1 MNHLTPSSF
10 PWGVAQFSLTDNKM
24 LSCNECFQRYYM
36 RGDACGGQID
46 EYFILS
52 KGLKFVKLDL
62 AQSGSWHGR
71 AVPINN
77 KHGISSVEILL
88 QCDPQHPK
96 QIWIYTLE
104 HPVVAGELRFSSRS
118 EIKILQTLLD
128 NTLEYLFLRDTNGRF
143 ILVNKAFRDAVK
155 VATSKAIIGKKI
167 DTFIAKKSAEWMAE
181 IDQHVFGAQ
190 LPSIN
195 QVTEFEFQHGH
206 KLWLQVTTVP
216 VLGSSGQIVGSLSVA
231 RDISDLKR
239 TEGELINA
247 LHDANA
253 ASRAKGEFLAA
264 MSHEIRTPI
273 NGIIGASELCLDTDL
288 DHEQSDY
295 LHTVT
300 QCSDTLL
307 GLVND
312 VLDFS
317 KIEAGQLNLEKLSV
331 SLMRMI
337 EEVAEEFAHAAR
349 AKGIELIVDYSH
361 SLPIAVLGDPVR
373 LKQIIYNLVSNAIKF
388 TEEGSVLIAARVVAR
403 RDRTVQVHFSVKDS
417 GIGIPAQRCESIF
430 KSFTQ
435 ADMSTTRKYGGTGL
449 GLSISKE
456 LVELMGGTIQI
467 ESEVNQGSTF
477 SFELPFELVEE
488 PESIV
493 AGLDG
498 FLAGLK
504 VLIVDDNEA
513 NRDIY
518 QQCCT
523 RWGFNSIACASAFE
537 GLKLIE
543 QSLQECEPIQL
554 ILLDQQMPYVNGL
567 EFAQLMAN
575 RTEMKAIPV
584 ILLSSS
590 LNRDEVLEAERLGL
604 ARALSKPVKRS
615 TLLSVIQEVM
625 SPRKQVVDSSLVS
638 EARLPVE
645 SKNTPLSILLAED
658 NLVNQKIAV
667 RRLERMGHQVA
678 VASNGLEALTLYK
691 KSHFDCILM
700 DVQMPEMDGYE
711 ATAAIRSIEQAEAKA
726 PIFIIAMTAHAMKGD
741 REQCLAAGM
750 DSYISKPFR
759 ADALNEILNAEVI
772 QKESVQVSGA
782 AEEPSMSAI
791 GESEACSVEFV
802 QEIMHLNAE
811 DQEDLYQ
818 VWLIFLETYASDA
831 QRLQQALDSRDFEQV
846 ALSAHAMKG
855 VLGVFFASDC
865 VATLNAMEQAAHQQE
880 LEKVAQS
887 HADFLPQLQAVVQG
901 LTHWSAQFELS

>member
-10 PWGVAQFSLTDNKM
+10 PWGVAQFSLKDNKM

-46 EYFILS
+46 EYFILA

-62 AQSGSWHGR
+62 AQSGTWHGR

-77 KHGISSVEILL
+77 KQGISSVEILL
-88 QCDPQHPK
+88 QCDPQHSERV
-96 QIWIYTLE
+96 WIYTLE

-206 KLWLQVTTVP
+206 KLWVQVTTVP

-247 LHDANA
+247 LQDANA

-295 LHTVT
+295 LRTVT

-337 EEVAEEFAHAAR
+337 EEVADEFAHAAR

-388 TEEGSVLIAARVVAR
+388 TEEGSVLIAARIVSR
-403 RDRTVQVHFSVKDS
+403 RDQAVQVHFSVKDS

-477 SFELPFELVEE
+477 SFELPFELIEE
-488 PESIV
+488 SESNA
-493 AGLDG
+493 AGPNG
-498 FLAGLK
+498 ILAGLK

-523 RWGFNSIACASAFE
+523 RWGFNSKACASAFE
-537 GLKLIE
+537 GLKLIV
-543 QSLQECEPIQL
+543 QSLQECDPIQL

-625 SPRKQVVDSSLVS
+625 SPRKQAVDSPLVS
-638 EARLPVE
+638 EARFPVE
-645 SKNTPLSILLAED
+645 SKNISLSILLAED

-691 KSHFDCILM
+691 KLHFDCILM

-711 ATAAIRSIEQAEAKA
+711 ATAAIRSIEQAEAKV

-759 ADALNEILNAEVI
+759 ADALNELLNSEVI
-772 QKESVQVSGA
+772 QKESVQVSA
-782 AEEPSMSAI
+782 TAEEPSMSAI

-818 VWLIFLETYASDA
+818 VSLIFLETYASDA
-831 QRLQQALDSRDFEQV
+831 QRLQQAIDSRDFEQV
-846 ALSAHAMKG
+846 ALSAHAIKG
-855 VLGVFFASDC
+855 VLGVFFARDC

-901 LTHWSAQFELS
+901 LTDWSAQFEL

>member
-10 PWGVAQFSLTDNKM
+10 PWGVAQFSLVDNKM
-24 LSCNECFQRYYM
+24 VHCNDCFQRYYM
-36 RGDACGGQID
+36 RGDPCGGQID
-46 EYFILS
+46 DYFLLP
-52 KGLKFVKLDL
+52 KGLKFVEVDL

-88 QCDPQHPK
+88 QCDPQQPE
-96 QIWIYTLE
+96 QVWIYTLE

-143 ILVNKAFRDAVK
+143 ILVNKAFRNAVK

-167 DTFIAKKSAEWMAE
+167 DAFIAHKSADWMAG

-190 LPSIN
+190 LPSVN
-195 QVTEFEFQHGH
+195 QVAEFEFLHGH

-216 VLGSSGQIVGSLSVA
+216 VLGSSGQIVGSVSVA

-247 LHDANA
+247 LKNANA

-295 LHTVT
+295 LRTVT

-337 EEVAEEFAHAAR
+337 EEVADEFAHAAR

-361 SLPIAVLGDPVR
+361 TLPIAVLGDPVR

-388 TEEGSVLIAARVVAR
+388 TELGSVLIAARVLSRHERAVK
-403 RDRTVQVHFSVKDS
+403 VHFSVKDT
-417 GIGIPAQRCESIF
+417 GIGIPKQRCESIF

-467 ESEVNQGSTF
+467 ESQVNKGSTF
-477 SFELPFELVEE
+477 SFELPFELLEE
-488 PESIV
+488 SEPNAVSSH
-493 AGLDG
+493 A
-498 FLAGLK
+498 FLQGLK

-513 NRDIY
+513 NRSIY
-518 QQCCT
+518 QQCCS
-523 RWGFNSIACASAFE
+523 RWGFNSTSCASALE
-537 GLKLIE
+537 GLKFIE
-543 QSLQECEPIQL
+543 QSLLECDPIQL
-554 ILLDQQMPYVNGL
+554 ILLDQQMPYINGL
-567 EFAQLMAN
+567 EFAQLIVN

-590 LNRDEVLEAERLGL
+590 LNRDEVLAAERLGL

-625 SPRKQVVDSSLVS
+625 SPPSQAVQPESTK
-638 EARLPVE
+638 ERLPMN
-645 SKNTPLSILLAED
+645 SANMSLSILLAED

-667 RRLERMGHQVA
+667 RRLERMGHHVA
-678 VASNGLEALTLYK
+678 VASNGHEVFKLFK
-691 KSHFDCILM
+691 KTCFDCILM

-711 ATAAIRSIEQAEAKA
+711 ATSAIRSFEQAESRA

-741 REQCLAAGM
+741 KEQCLAAGM

-759 ADALNEILNAEVI
+759 TAALKELLQNEVFQKKSGQPSAKKDDSPTQAPGATMGYTADFMWEV
-772 QKESVQVSGA
+772 E
-782 AEEPSMSAI
+782 
-791 GESEACSVEFV
+791 
-802 QEIMHLNAE
+802 HLNAE
-811 DQEDLYQ
+811 DQEDLHH
-818 VWLIFLETYASDA
+818 VSLVFLETYASDM
-831 QRLQQALDSRDFEQV
+831 QQLKQAVDTGDCQQI

-855 VLGVFFASDC
+855 VLGVFFAHTC
-865 VATLNAMEQAAHQQE
+865 VTCLSEMEHAAGQQD

-887 HADFLPQLQAVVQG
+887 YAEFLPQFQTMVQS
-901 LTHWSAQFELS
+901 LSQWSSKFETS

>member
-1 MNHLTPSSF
+1 MHHLTPSSF
-10 PWGVAQFSLTDNKM
+10 PWGVAQFSLPDNKI
-24 LSCNECFQRYYM
+24 LNCNECFQRYYM
-36 RGDACGGQID
+36 RGDTCGGQVD
-46 EYFILS
+46 DYFILS
-52 KGLKFVKLDL
+52 KGLKFIKLDL
-62 AQSGSWHGR
+62 LQSGTWHGR

-88 QCDPQHPK
+88 QCDPQHPE
-96 QIWIYTLE
+96 QVWIYTLE
-104 HPVVAGELRFSSRS
+104 HPVVGGELRFSSRS

-143 ILVNKAFRDAVK
+143 ILVNKAFRNAVK

-167 DTFIAKKSAEWMAE
+167 DAFIAKKSAEWMAE
-181 IDQHVFGAQ
+181 IDLHVFGAQ
-190 LPSIN
+190 LPSVN

-216 VLGSSGQIVGSLSVA
+216 VLGSSGQIVGSVSVA

-247 LHDANA
+247 LQDANA

-288 DHEQSDY
+288 DQEQSDY
-295 LHTVT
+295 LRTVT

-337 EEVAEEFAHAAR
+337 EEVADEFAHAAR

-361 SLPIAVLGDPVR
+361 LLPIAVLGDPVR

-388 TEEGSVLIAARVVAR
+388 TDVGSVLIAARVLSR
-403 RDRTVQVHFSVKDS
+403 RGQSVRVHFSVKDS

-456 LVELMGGTIQI
+456 LVELMGGAIQI
-467 ESEVNQGSTF
+467 ESEVNKGSTF
-477 SFELPFELVEE
+477 SFELPFELLEE
-488 PESIV
+488 SESNV
-493 AGLDG
+493 AGPNGILE
-498 FLAGLK
+498 GLK
-504 VLIVDDNEA
+504 VLIVDDNQA

-523 RWGFNSIACASAFE
+523 RWGFNSTASASAFE

-543 QSLQECEPIQL
+543 KSLQECDPIQL
-554 ILLDQQMPYVNGL
+554 ILLDQQMPHVNGL
-567 EFAQLMAN
+567 EFAQLMVN
-575 RTEMKAIPV
+575 RTEMRAIPV

-604 ARALSKPVKRS
+604 ARALSKPVKRL
-615 TLLSVIQEVM
+615 TLLSVIQEVV
-625 SPRKQVVDSSLVS
+625 SPSKQVEGSPIAS
-638 EARLPVE
+638 EAPHIME
-645 SKNTPLSILLAED
+645 AKNTPLSILLAED

-678 VASNGLEALTLYK
+678 VASNGQEALTMYK

-711 ATAAIRSIEQAEAKA
+711 ATAAIRSIEQAEAKS

-741 REQCLAAGM
+741 KEQCLAAGM

-759 ADALNEILNAEVI
+759 AEALNTLLSSEVI
-772 QKESVQVSGA
+772 QNQSVPRSTA
-782 AEEPSMSAI
+782 AGEPSTPGA
-791 GESEACSVEFV
+791 SEACPFEFS
-802 QEIMHLNAE
+802 QEIAHLSAE

-818 VWLIFLETYASDA
+818 VSLVFLETYATDA

-855 VLGVFFASDC
+855 VLGVFFARDC
-865 VATLNAMEQAAHQQE
+865 VATLNAMEEAARQQE
-880 LEKVAQS
+880 SEKLVQS
-887 HADFLPQLQAVVQG
+887 HVDFLPQLRAVVQG
-901 LTHWSAQFELS
+901 LTQWSAQFESS

>member
-10 PWGVAQFSLTDNKM
+10 PWGVAQFSLADNKM
-24 LSCNECFQRYYM
+24 LHCNDCFQRYYM
-36 RGDACGGQID
+36 RGDVCGGQID

-88 QCDPQHPK
+88 QCDSQ
-96 QIWIYTLE
+96 QSELVWIYTLE

-155 VATSKAIIGKKI
+155 VTTSKSIIGKQI
-167 DTFIAKKSAEWMAE
+167 DAFITEKSADWMAA
-181 IDQHVFGAQ
+181 IDQHVIRAQ
-190 LPSIN
+190 LPSVN
-195 QVTEFEFQHGH
+195 QVTEFEFRHGH

-239 TEGELINA
+239 AEGELINA
-247 LHDANA
+247 LQDANA
-253 ASRAKGEFLAA
+253 ASKAKGEFLAA

-295 LHTVT
+295 LRTVT

-337 EEVAEEFAHAAR
+337 EEVADEFAHAAR

-361 SLPIAVLGDPVR
+361 ALPIAVLGDPVR

-388 TEEGSVLIAARVVAR
+388 TEVGSVLIAARVVSR
-403 RDRTVQVHFSVKDS
+403 RARTVNVHFSVKDS

-467 ESEVNQGSTF
+467 ESVVNQGSTF
-477 SFELPFELVEE
+477 TFELPFELVDE
-488 PESIV
+488 PASDV
-493 AGLDG
+493 AGSHG
-498 FLAGLK
+498 FLEGIK

-513 NRDIY
+513 NRSIY
-518 QQCCT
+518 QQCCL
-523 RWGFNSIACASAFE
+523 RWGFNATACASALE

-543 QSLQECEPIQL
+543 QSLLECDPIQL
-554 ILLDQQMPYVNGL
+554 VLLDQQMPYVNGL

-575 RTEMKAIPV
+575 RAEMKAIPV

-590 LNRDEVLEAERLGL
+590 LNRDEVYEAERLGL

-625 SPRKQVVDSSLVS
+625 DPSNQVVESSASEIQSSLDS
-638 EARLPVE
+638 EDA
-645 SKNTPLSILLAED
+645 PLSILLAED

-678 VASNGLEALTLYK
+678 VASNGHEALTLYK
-691 KSHFDCILM
+691 KSNFDCILM
-700 DVQMPEMDGYE
+700 DIQMPEMDGYE
-711 ATAAIRSIEQAEAKA
+711 ATSAIRSFEQAETKT

-741 REQCLAAGM
+741 KEQCLAAGM

-759 ADALNEILNAEVI
+759 ADALNELLTTQVI
-772 QKESVQVSGA
+772 KKKSSKASARAV
-782 AEEPSMSAI
+782 EPSQPPS
-791 GESEACSVEFV
+791 SEAQSYSADFV
-802 QEIMHLNAE
+802 QEIAQLSAE
-811 DQEDLYQ
+811 DQEDLYHAS
-818 VWLIFLETYASDA
+818 LIFLEAYAADA
-831 QRLQQALDSRDFEQV
+831 QRLQQAVDTSDFEQV

-855 VLGVFFASDC
+855 VVGVFFVRNC
-865 VATLNAMEQAAHQQE
+865 VTSLNAMEAAARQQDS
-880 LEKVAQS
+880 EKVVQS
-887 HADFLPQLQAVVQG
+887 HTAFLPQLQDAVQG
-901 LTHWSAQFELS
+901 ISQWSQQFESS